1 MSFGTGR
8 PAILK
13 EDESVL
19 GGTALLS
26 HPLSIEDDAR
36 LVSTVELMVF
46 RERANDSMAPLDRPF
61 TEDRATR
68 LREATENFRKWY
80 GTWDNIFST
89 RYPDT
94 TFYRQSLQIQYLF
107 AELYHEATA
116 LRGITGPDDVSKMS
130 ESQRSIVE
138 HAIRSA
144 RQGWSSKF
152 SYSQRLI
159 PNQVLRFA
167 YALRPTERV

>member
-1 MSFGTGR
+1 MARLRMSFGTGR

-13 EDESVL
+13 EDDSVL
-19 GGTALLS
+19 GGSALLS

-46 RERANDSMAPLDRPF
+46 RERAQDALAPIDRPF
-61 TEDRATR
+61 TDDRFLKLT
-68 LREATENFRKWY
+68 EATDNFRKWY
-80 GTWDNIFST
+80 GTWDNIFSQ

-116 LRGITGPDDVSKMS
+116 LRGITGPEDVSKMPDI
-130 ESQRSIVE
+130 QRKIAE
-138 HAIRSA
+138 RAIQSA
-144 RQGWSSKF
+144 RQGLDS
-152 SYSQRLI
+152 
-159 PNQVLRFA
+159 
-167 YALRPTERV
+167 

>member
-19 GGTALLS
+19 GGSALLS

-46 RERANDSMAPLDRPF
+46 RERAQDALAPLDRPF
-61 TEDRATR
+61 NDERFMR
-68 LREATENFRKWY
+68 LTEATENFRKWY
-80 GTWDNIFST
+80 GTWDTIFSQ

-116 LRGITGPDDVSKMS
+116 LRGLTGPDDVSRMPDIQKQTA
-130 ESQRSIVE
+130 ER
-138 HAIRSA
+138 AIQSA
-144 RQGWSSKF
+144 RQGIFK
-152 SYSQRLI
+152 LI
-159 PNQVLRFA
+159 
-167 YALRPTERV
+167 

>member
-13 EDESVL
+13 EDDSVL
-19 GGTALLS
+19 GGSALLN

-46 RERANDSMAPLDRPF
+46 RERAQDLLAPLDRPF
-61 TEDRATR
+61 TEERFRR
-68 LREATENFRKWY
+68 LSEATENFRKWY
-80 GTWDNIFST
+80 GTWDGIFSG

-107 AELYHEATA
+107 AELYHEATL
-116 LRGITGPDDVSKMS
+116 LRGITGPDDVSKITV
-130 ESQRSIVE
+130 SQRKVAVN
-138 HAIRSA
+138 AIQSA
-144 RQGWSSKF
+144 RQGISFTLARARSADINC
-152 SYSQRLI
+152 SI
-159 PNQVLRFA
+159 
-167 YALRPTERV
+167 

>member
-13 EDESVL
+13 EDDSVL
-19 GGTALLS
+19 GGSALLS
-26 HPLSIEDDAR
+26 HPLAIEDDAR

-46 RERANDSMAPLDRPF
+46 RERAQDALAPIDRPF
-61 TEDRATR
+61 TDDRFLKLT
-68 LREATENFRKWY
+68 EATDNFHKWY
-80 GTWDNIFST
+80 STWDTIFSQ

-116 LRGITGPDDVSKMS
+116 LRGIAGPEDVSKMP
-130 ESQRSIVE
+130 EIQKKIAER
-138 HAIRSA
+138 AIQSA
-144 RQGWSSKF
+144 RQGMGS
-152 SYSQRLI
+152 
-159 PNQVLRFA
+159 
-167 YALRPTERV
+167 